1 MTWSNGDILATIRL
15 MVECALT
22 VDIDRELPGFQRME
36 AMAKQAGGVLLTGL
50 GAHSSSNQS

>member
-1 MTWSNGDILATIRL
+1 